1 MLESGA
7 GGGNE
12 ELSLNGYWV
21 SVLWNEKNSGDGWC
35 WWLCN
40 DVNEVRTVELRLKM
54 AELVKFMC
62 ILPQFKKLEKTHKTV
77 INILKYKYIELYNNR
92 KRTINDR
99 EG

>member
-1 MLESGA
+1 
-7 GGGNE
+7 
-12 ELSLNGYWV
+12 
-21 SVLWNEKNSGDGWC
+21 
-35 WWLCN
+35 
-40 DVNEVRTVELRLKM
+40 M